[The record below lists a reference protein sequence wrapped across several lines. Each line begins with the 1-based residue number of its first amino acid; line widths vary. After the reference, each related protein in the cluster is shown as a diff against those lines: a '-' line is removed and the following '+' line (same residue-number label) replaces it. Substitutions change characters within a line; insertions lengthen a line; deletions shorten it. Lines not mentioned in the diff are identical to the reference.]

1 MQKLEREV
9 YLYYHIYS
17 YIPKTLRDVINRL
30 LPGLIRE
37 PVPVR
42 VRSGCRPNEH
52 GLKIHSAPLC

>member
-30 LPGLIRE
+30 FPGLIRE

-42 VRSGCRPNEH
+42 VRSGYRSNER
-52 GLKIHSAPLC
+52 